1 MLRRHRRGA
10 SIRPTQGK
18 WLRRLGPLLRI
29 VGAFFALLG
38 VAAGVYGAG
47 RALLDPELFPLRH
60 IRMHGERH
68 NVGQADLHQVS
79 AAYLGQSFFGLDIAG
94 LRGMFAL
101 NPWIEQVSVRR
112 LWPDTLEIRF
122 RERTV
127 FGHWGQ
133 HEMVDI
139 NGIRFQPV
147 FFRELAFWPRLAG
160 PDGRERHLIQTYR
173 QANAII
179 AGLGLKIT
187 RLVQD
192 KRRAWRMQ
200 FDNGLEIKLGRQ
212 QFTQRLMRFVAI
224 YPDLL
229 ANRIADIAT
238 VDLRY
243 INGFAVRWKTAPVDS
258 AG

>member
-10 SIRPTQGK
+10 SVRPMQGK
-18 WLRRLGPLLRI
+18 WLRRLGSPLRI
-29 VGAFFALLG
+29 LGAFLAVTG
-38 VAAGVYGAG
+38 VVAGVYGMG
-47 RALLDPELFPLRH
+47 RVLLDPELFPLRH
-60 IRMHGERH
+60 IRMHGELH
-68 NVGQADLHQVS
+68 NIGQADLHQLS
-79 AAYLGQSFFGLDIAG
+79 ADYLGKSFFGLDIAD
-94 LRGMFAL
+94 LREMFAL

-112 LWPDTLEIRF
+112 LWPDTLEIQF
-122 RERTV
+122 RERTA

-133 HEMVDI
+133 REMVDI
-139 NGIRFQPV
+139 NGVRFQPV

-160 PDGRERHLIQTYR
+160 PDGRERNLIQTYR
-173 QANAII
+173 QASAIVE
-179 AGLGLKIT
+179 GLGLKIT

-192 KRRAWRMQ
+192 KRRAWRMT
-200 FDNGLEIKLGRQ
+200 FDNGIEIKLGRQ

-224 YPDLL
+224 YPQLL

-243 INGFAVRWKTAPVDS
+243 INGFAVRWKTAPMDS